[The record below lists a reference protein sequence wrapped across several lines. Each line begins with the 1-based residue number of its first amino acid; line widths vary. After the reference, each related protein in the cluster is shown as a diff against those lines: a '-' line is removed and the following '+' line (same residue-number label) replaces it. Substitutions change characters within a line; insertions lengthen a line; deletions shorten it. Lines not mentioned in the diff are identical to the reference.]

1 MRIQNNVSSKPY
13 NTFGLDTSFNTLI
26 TVGEVSD
33 LFYLKEILKSS
44 KTRIL
49 GGGSNILLLKPNTDP
64 VILIDIKGIEI
75 LKEEDAYAL
84 VKFGAGEI
92 WHDAVLWAIENN
104 LGGIENLSLIP
115 GKCGAAPMQNIGA
128 YGVEIKD
135 VLHSVTAY
143 DTESNS
149 ELVFH
154 NEECGFGYRTSNF
167 KTIWKGRMV
176 ITSIILKLTKDGYH
190 VLNDS
195 YGAVTNHLKENRITQ
210 PSIVDLGEVISD
222 IRRQKLPDPKVL
234 GNSGSFFKNPI
245 VSKEK
250 ANQLLVSYA
259 KMPTYPVDAD
269 MVKLSAGWIID
280 QCGLKGQR
288 VGDAGTYKNQ
298 ALVLVNHGNA
308 TGKEIHEFSKQVQ
321 SNVKEK
327 FGIELEPEVN
337 IW

>member
-195 YGAVTNHLKENRITQ
+195 YGAVTNHLKEKRITQ

-321 SNVKEK
+321 STVKEK

>member
-1 MRIQNNVSSKPY
+1 M
-13 NTFGLDTSFNTLI
+13 
-26 TVGEVSD
+26 
-33 LFYLKEILKSS
+33 
-44 KTRIL
+44 
-49 GGGSNILLLKPNTDP
+49 
-64 VILIDIKGIEI
+64 
-75 LKEEDAYAL
+75 

-143 DTESNS
+143 DTKTNN

-195 YGAVTNHLKENRITQ
+195 YGAVTNHLKEKGITQ
-210 PSIVDLGEVISD
+210 PSIADLGEVISD

-250 ANQLLVSYA
+250 ANQLLASYA

>member
-1 MRIQNNVSSKPY
+1 MQIQNNVSSKPY
-13 NTFGLDTSFNTLI
+13 NTFRIDTSFNTLI
-26 TVGEVSD
+26 TVDGVSD
-33 LFYLKEILKSS
+33 LFYLREVLK
-44 KTRIL
+44 KPETRIL
-49 GGGSNILLLKPNTDP
+49 GGGSNILLLKPNIDP
-64 VILIDIKGIEI
+64 IILIDIKGIEI
-75 LKEEDAYAL
+75 LKDAEAYVL

-92 WHDAVLWAIENN
+92 WHDVVQWAIENN
-104 LGGIENLSLIP
+104 YGGIENLSFIP

-135 VLHSVTAY
+135 VLHSVTAF

-167 KTIWKGRMV
+167 KTIWKERMV

-190 VLNDS
+190 VIKDS
-195 YGAVTNHLKENRITQ
+195 YGAVTNNLENKGISN
-210 PSIVDLGEVISD
+210 PSISDLGEVISS
-222 IRRQKLPDPKVL
+222 IRRHKLPDPKVL

-245 VSKEK
+245 VSITK
-250 ANQLLVSYA
+250 ANQLLESYTN
-259 KMPTYPVDAD
+259 MPTYPADAD

-280 QCGLKGQR
+280 QCGLKGER
-288 VGDAGTYKNQ
+288 VGDTGTYKNQ

-308 TGKEIHEFSKQVQ
+308 TGKEIYDFSKQVQ
-321 SNVKEK
+321 LTVKEK